1 MLASC
6 GAPSPSI
13 SDITAADRTPA
24 AQTEQVRHWGLRT
37 RGVAKRRWKEPKRL
51 EVEEKPP
58 KISYFSYFETFRNHL
73 FPQILDV
80 RFSPNISIRESV
92 TTSGNPNRSAVARHG
107 SAIARH
113 GSTIAVQH
121 ASTDLAEAPQMARGC
136 RRS

>member
-1 MLASC
+1 MFL
-6 GAPSPSI
+6 GVNTSP
-13 SDITAADRTPA
+13 
-24 AQTEQVRHWGLRT
+24 G
-37 RGVAKRRWKEPKRL
+37 GVAKRRWKEPKRL

-80 RFSPNISIRESV
+80 RFSRTSA
-92 TTSGNPNRSAVARHG
+92 SGNPEQHQGIRNRSAVARHG